1 MWFPTGLDLEHG
13 SVTKYVDYL
22 KGKLDNHQ
30 QFLRALAKYTNKH
43 NENPEACRPHSKDEL
58 KAKEVVKT
66 NQTTGTKRI
75 KPRRKF
81 VEQWAWEEE
90 HPGER
95 FSDYKLELV
104 QYGWHV
110 YS

>member
-13 SVTKYVDYL
+13 SVTKYVDYI

-30 QFLRALAKYTNKH
+30 QFLRALAKYTKNITKIQ
-43 NENPEACRPHSKDEL
+43 KL
-58 KAKEVVKT
+58 VGYTAKKSWRQQKVVKT

-81 VEQWAWEEE
+81 VEQWAWDED

>member
-13 SVTKYVDYL
+13 SVTKYVDYI

-30 QFLRALAKYTNKH
+30 QFLRALAKYTKKH
-43 NENPEACRPHSKDEL
+43 NENPEACRLHSKEEL

-81 VEQWAWEEE
+81 VEQWAWEED

-95 FSDYKLELV
+95 YSDYKLELV